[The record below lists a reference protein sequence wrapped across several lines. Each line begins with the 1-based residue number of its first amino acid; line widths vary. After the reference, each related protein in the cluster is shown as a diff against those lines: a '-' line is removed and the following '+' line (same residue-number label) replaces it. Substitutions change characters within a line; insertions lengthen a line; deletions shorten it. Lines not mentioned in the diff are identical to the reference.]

1 MYKIIKIIKSRTNIT
16 IGILFLLGGFQNI
29 TDYMSPEVS
38 TLILGLLSALAV
50 YFRTNPMV
58 EFKE

>member
-38 TLILGLLSALAV
+38 TLILGVLSALAV

>member
-29 TDYMSPEVS
+29 TDYMNPEVS
-38 TLILGLLSALAV
+38 TLILGVLSALAV
-50 YFRTNPMV
+50 YFRTNQRV
-58 EFKE
+58 DFKG